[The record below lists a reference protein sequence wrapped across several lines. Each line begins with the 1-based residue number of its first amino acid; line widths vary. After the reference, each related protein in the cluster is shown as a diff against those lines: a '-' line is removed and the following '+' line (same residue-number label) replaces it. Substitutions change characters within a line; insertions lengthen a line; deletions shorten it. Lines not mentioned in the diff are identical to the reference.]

1 MRPPRSDFGLSALLL
16 RHMKTILLLLTLL
29 LLPPLEAL
37 HAAEPVSLSAEHA
50 GIVNHQRRIFFETQR
65 TSQRISYVLPSRNS
79 RGSLFHTPFSPT
91 VRMVRPASIFCSAVP
106 DGDHV
111 WGTRMDWRAAC
122 AEARAAGVH
131 NPSAASKTKTGNL
144 IGFLWIHVFR
154 IQEYASQEG
163 SGAEI

>member
-1 MRPPRSDFGLSALLL
+1 LGMGFVAISGPANACIR
-16 RHMKTILLLLTLL
+16 
-29 LLPPLEAL
+29 
-37 HAAEPVSLSAEHA
+37 VSF
-50 GIVNHQRRIFFETQR
+50 FFETQR

-91 VRMVRPASIFCSAVP
+91 VRMVRPASVFCSAFP

-144 IGFLWIHVFR
+144 IGFLWGTRVWN
-154 IQEYASQEG
+154 
-163 SGAEI
+163 SGMRFTAGLRGGDLIPPLESNALLRRHSRCP